1 MSKKDWWYFAVWEVQ
16 IRLRHFIV
24 HKLRCTVSNQ
34 NGISDS
40 WTITL
45 WFCWG
50 LERSSNYDVYQS
62 RLFFLSEI
70 RICLLKQILKYKN
83 RKRKNRERVRTDI
96 QRRFFDQSL
105 LNLNNYNFND
115 ESLVTSL
122 ISVSCHPQ
130 GAFLTMLIVTMTN
143 ARRTETIS
151 NWICRWT
158 IFFLQW
164 QERGEMTSGWWFLS
178 WNFSQRTLV
187 ISLQS
192 NQDRTPSDNLLS

>member
-40 WTITL
+40 WTIDCTMILLGPWTKLQL
-45 WFCWG
+45 W
-50 LERSSNYDVYQS
+50 
-62 RLFFLSEI
+62 RLPEQIVLSKWNQNLLAKTNFEI
-70 RICLLKQILKYKN
+70 QKSKK
-83 RKRKNRERVRTDI
+83 KEVRTDI
-96 QRRFFDQSL
+96 QKRFFDQSL

-130 GAFLTMLIVTMTN
+130 GAFLTMLIVTMTK

-158 IFFLQW
+158 IFFLQSVA
-164 QERGEMTSGWWFLS
+164 RTKRNDVRLRFLT
-178 WNFSQRTLV
+178 WNFYRRSLV
-187 ISLQS
+187 ISL
-192 NQDRTPSDNLLS
+192 

>member
-1 MSKKDWWYFAVWEVQ
+1 MRINSLLQNDFGEIPCAGKFTDGYLYRSGLSSMESYLSKEDWWYFAVWEVQ

-40 WTITL
+40 WTIDCTI
-45 WFCWG
+45 FCWG

-96 QRRFFDQSL
+96 QKAIL
-105 LNLNNYNFND
+105 WPV
-115 ESLVTSL
+115 LVKFKQL
-122 ISVSCHPQ
+122 Q
-130 GAFLTMLIVTMTN
+130 LQ
-143 ARRTETIS
+143 
-151 NWICRWT
+151 RWNRW
-158 IFFLQW
+158 W
-164 QERGEMTSGWWFLS
+164 Q
-178 WNFSQRTLV
+178 V
-187 ISLQS
+187 
-192 NQDRTPSDNLLS
+192 

>member
-1 MSKKDWWYFAVWEVQ
+1 MILARFRVQENSLMATYIGLDSVLWKVICQRKIDDILQFERYKFDW
-16 IRLRHFIV
+16 
-24 HKLRCTVSNQ
+24 
-34 NGISDS
+34 GISLFTNWGVRS
-40 WTITL
+40 RIKTAFLTLEPLIGAL

-115 ESLVTSL
+115 
-122 ISVSCHPQ
+122 
-130 GAFLTMLIVTMTN
+130 GIVGDK
-143 ARRTETIS
+143 
-151 NWICRWT
+151 
-158 IFFLQW
+158 F
-164 QERGEMTSGWWFLS
+164 
-178 WNFSQRTLV
+178 NFS
-187 ISLQS
+187 
-192 NQDRTPSDNLLS
+192 